1 MIDQKVGFLKV
12 SLMEG
17 VMMFLKMFLMVFL
30 IVLWTVLLI
39 RKYEGGPANVQPV
52 LGPIERHYYS
62 LT

>member
-39 RKYEGGPANVQPV
+39 RKYEGGPANVLPV
-52 LGPIERHYYS
+52 LGPIE
-62 LT
+62 